1 MLIPIPGYPGDLF
14 PQAMQDFLGTVCPH
28 FAHVRKSNPRDIATD
43 LGKPQDTLLRMI
55 LRRGIPFGKPIFGIR
70 RPARSLFKQER
81 GLMFLCYA
89 STIETQFEF
98 LTRRWVN
105 SPIQP
110 NLGGH
115 DPIIGQRDTRGN
127 RTRFI
132 DVPTAGGVRRVNIK
146 NEWVIPTGGGYF
158 FAPPIEAIAGV
169 LGA

>member
-1 MLIPIPGYPGDLF
+1 
-14 PQAMQDFLGTVCPH
+14 
-28 FAHVRKSNPRDIATD
+28 
-43 LGKPQDTLLRMI
+43 
-55 LRRGIPFGKPIFGIR
+55 
-70 RPARSLFKQER
+70 
-81 GLMFLCYA
+81 MFICYN
-89 STIETQFEF
+89 SSIEDQFEF

-110 NLGGH
+110 NFGGH

-132 DVPTAGGVRRVNIK
+132 DVPTPGGPRRLHIK
-146 NEWVIPTGGGYF
+146 NEWVTPTGGGYF